1 MSIRKN
7 KYSVA
12 MVLNKKGRIIG
23 YLSSRDEQNGL
34 DIQLDLQGYTI
45 ISL

>member
-12 MVLNKKGRIIG
+12 MVLNKKGRLIG